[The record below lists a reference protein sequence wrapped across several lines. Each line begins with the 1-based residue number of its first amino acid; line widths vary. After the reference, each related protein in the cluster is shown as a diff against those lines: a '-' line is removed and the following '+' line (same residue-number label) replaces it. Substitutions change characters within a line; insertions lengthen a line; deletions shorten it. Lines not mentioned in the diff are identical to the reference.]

1 MASKI
6 LTSPLP
12 LPGSKMPST
21 SAASTRSRGLPIRAS
36 SYWQSIMLAA
46 NRGEPLTIAVHY
58 KQVIAVT
65 REVCALVGALGS
77 ARGASL

>member
-1 MASKI
+1 
-6 LTSPLP
+6 
-12 LPGSKMPST
+12 
-21 SAASTRSRGLPIRAS
+21 
-36 SYWQSIMLAA
+36 MLAA

>member
-1 MASKI
+1 MASKT
-6 LTSPLP
+6 LDEP
-12 LPGSKMPST
+12 
-21 SAASTRSRGLPIRAS
+21 AAAAGIEDALDFGRLDEIARLADRAS